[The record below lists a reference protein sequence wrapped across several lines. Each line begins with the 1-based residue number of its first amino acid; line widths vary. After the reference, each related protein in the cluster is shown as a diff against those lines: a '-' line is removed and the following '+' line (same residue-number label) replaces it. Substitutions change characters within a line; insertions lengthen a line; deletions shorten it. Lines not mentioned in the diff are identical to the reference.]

1 MCCLRV
7 VEKEKSVVRQPG
19 YVLEYS
25 RSRQTSLVRKWL
37 LRPWFSFHVVTI
49 YTGVFCSYQIF

>member
-19 YVLEYS
+19 YVFEYLG
-25 RSRQTSLVRKWL
+25 SRQTFLVPKWL
-37 LRPWFSFHVVTI
+37 LRPLVSFHVVTI
-49 YTGVFCSYQIF
+49 YTGFFCSYRIF